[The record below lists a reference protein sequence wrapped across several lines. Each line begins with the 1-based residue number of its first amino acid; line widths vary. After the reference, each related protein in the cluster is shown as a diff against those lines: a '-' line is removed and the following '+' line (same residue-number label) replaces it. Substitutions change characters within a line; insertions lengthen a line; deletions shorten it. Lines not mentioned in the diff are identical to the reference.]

1 MVFFEPFSKDIS
13 GNKEMSGNKDVSGNT
28 DISGNVS
35 ETKDISGNDQT
46 QIVDLMKKIFEESH
60 IYLLFGFFLIYLVV
74 FVVFGMYIPYN
85 SWDNNSTERHMSRI
99 FDYVV
104 LFFCLLYIVYLY
116 FSASEYTKTH
126 LVESFVHWCFEFYDD
141 PFALFG
147 TMLFMV
153 TFYAIG
159 YILRITLS
167 GPNSPW
173 SVSLIIQKGWFLL
186 ATLIVHNILKYV
198 FGVDLM
204 EYFKDPKLNE
214 ILGVEKKAEEVAKLI
229 IPEQKPEVFNIS
241 NNLYTYDDAQ
251 AICKAFDS
259 RLANYDE
266 MENAYQ
272 DGAEWC
278 NYGWSEGQM
287 AFFPTQK
294 STWSDLQKTTDK
306 KNSCGRPGVNGGF
319 FANPYIK
326 FGVNC
331 FGKKPKAT
339 KSDLDGL
346 ESKKLAP
353 VPKSEADMKL
363 DEKVEYWKTHAAEL
377 LKLNSFN
384 QKAWSQF

>member
-1 MVFFEPFSKDIS
+1 LSS
-13 GNKEMSGNKDVSGNT
+13 S
-28 DISGNVS
+28 
-35 ETKDISGNDQT
+35 Q
-46 QIVDLMKKIFEESH
+46 
-60 IYLLFGFFLIYLVV
+60 
-74 FVVFGMYIPYN
+74 
-85 SWDNNSTERHMSRI
+85 
-99 FDYVV
+99 
-104 LFFCLLYIVYLY
+104 
-116 FSASEYTKTH
+116 YTKQH
-126 LVESFVHWCFEFYDD
+126 LVEAFVHWSFEFFDD

-147 TMLFMV
+147 AMLFMI
-153 TFYAIG
+153 TFYSIA
-159 YILRITLS
+159 YILRIPLS

-173 SVSLIIQKGWFLL
+173 SISLIIQKGWFLL
-186 ATLIVHNILKYV
+186 AILIVHNILKYA
-198 FGVDLM
+198 FGVDLI
-204 EYFKDPKLNE
+204 EYFKDPKLKAL
-214 ILGVEKKAEEVAKLI
+214 LGDAQNTTKTVAKTI
-229 IPEQKPEVFNIS
+229 VPEQKPEVFNIS

-266 MENAYQ
+266 MENAYK

-294 STWSDLQKTTDK
+294 STWTELQKDNTK

-346 ESKKLAP
+346 ESKKNAP
-353 VPKSEADMKL
+353 VPKTEADVKL

-384 QKAWSQF
+384 QKAWSQY